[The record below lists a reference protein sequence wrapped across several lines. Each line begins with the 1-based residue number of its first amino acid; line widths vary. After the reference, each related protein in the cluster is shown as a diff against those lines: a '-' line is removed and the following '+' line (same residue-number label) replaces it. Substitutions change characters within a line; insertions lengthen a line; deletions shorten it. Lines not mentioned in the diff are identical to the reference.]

1 MAKKQAYTWPVPGS
15 LGISSHFGRRE
26 SPFTG
31 KIEEHT
37 GIDIRATTGTP
48 VLAAQAGT
56 VVLAGDIRD
65 NYGNQVLVKGID
77 GLYVRYAHL
86 SAISVKNGQI
96 VYKNQQIGK
105 VGSTGRSTGPHL
117 HFEVRRDR
125 YYLLTNALDP
135 MEFLVVDRPGLNW
148 LLLGGAVLTLA
159 FMATYWA
166 GGKEGGGK

>member
-31 KIEEHT
+31 KIEAHT

-65 NYGNQVLVKGID
+65 DYGNQVLVKGID

-86 SAISVKNGQI
+86 SAISVKKGQT

-135 MEFLVVDRPGLNW
+135 MEFLVVDR
-148 LLLGGAVLTLA
+148 
-159 FMATYWA
+159 
-166 GGKEGGGK
+166 